1 MATRIEWT
9 DETWNPVTGCTKVS
23 TGCKNCYAERMSKR
37 LAGRYGYPA
46 DDPFRVTLHPDRLEQ
61 PLHWR
66 KPRRVF
72 VCSMGDL
79 FHEDVPLYFQVKVW
93 RTMADSPQHTYQ
105 VLTKRADIMRERLQP
120 LSQTFGVLPNVWLG
134 VTAENQIRANERIPA
149 LMKIP
154 AAVRFVSCEPLLGR
168 INLGLMGTAP
178 KTWTVNGSYRP
189 VWSFFHWV
197 IAGCESGPGRRWAQ
211 EAWFLFLLDQCKM
224 SGVPFFLKQMDDRD
238 GKLEKLPEL
247 DGHVWAEFPGI
258 EEQ

>member
-1 MATRIEWT
+1 MATKIEWT

-23 TGCKNCYAERMSKR
+23 AGCKNCYAERMSKR

-61 PLHWR
+61 PLRWR

-79 FHEDVPLYFQVKVW
+79 FHKDVPLYFQVNVW
-93 RTMADSPQHTYQ
+93 RTMADSPHHTFQ
-105 VLTKRADIMRERLQP
+105 VLTKRADLMQHRLQP

-149 LMKIP
+149 LLKIP
-154 AAVRFVSCEPLLGR
+154 AAVRFVSCEPLLGPIDFVQTAYAYKER
-168 INLGLMGTAP
+168 KANGLTLAGL
-178 KTWTVNGSYRP
+178 WDHL
-189 VWSFFHWV
+189 HWV

-211 EAWFLFLLDQCKM
+211 EAWFLLLLDQCEM
-224 SGVPFFLKQMDDRD
+224 AGVPFFLKQMDYD
-238 GKLEKLPEL
+238 GKIEKLPEL
-247 DGHVWAEFPGI
+247 DGRVWAEFPAAK
-258 EEQ
+258 EQ